1 MPIYEYEC
9 KKHGVFSLLKGISNR
24 NDNTECPSCGHSSTR
39 VMSKPALSLMSAS
52 NRSAWE
58 RNEKSAHEP
67 VRRKKHVCNHS
78 CNHSNHSEKSHE
90 KYIKPSPGARP
101 WMLGH

>member
-1 MPIYEYEC
+1 MPIYEYQCET
-9 KKHGVFSLLKGISNR
+9 HGIFSQLKGISSR
-24 NDNTECPSCGHSSTR
+24 NEDTACPSCGHATSR
-39 VMSKPALSLMSAS
+39 VVSKPSLSIMTAS

-67 VRRKKHVCNHS
+67 IRKKKHVCNHS
-78 CNHSNHSEKSHE
+78 CNHGNSSSSHE
-90 KYIKPSPGARP
+90 KYIKPSSGARP

>member
-9 KKHGVFSLLKGISNR
+9 DQHGTFSQLKGISNR
-24 NDNTECPSCGHSSTR
+24 NDDTVCPLCGHTSSR
-39 VMSKPALSLMSAS
+39 VISKPSLSIMSAS
-52 NRSAWE
+52 NKTAWE

-67 VRRKKHVCNHS
+67 IRRSKHVCNHT
-78 CNHSNHSEKSHE
+78 CNHNKSSNNRKI
-90 KYIKPSPGARP
+90 IKPTAGSRP

>member
-9 KKHGVFSLLKGISNR
+9 DKHGIFSQLKSISHR
-24 NDNTECPSCGHSSTR
+24 NDDTVCPSCGHTSSRLVST
-39 VMSKPALSLMSAS
+39 PALSIMTAS

-67 VRRKKHVCNHS
+67 IRKKKHVCSHS
-78 CNHSNHSEKSHE
+78 CNHANSSTSSHE
-90 KYIKPSPGARP
+90 KYVKPSAESRP